1 MEEFDQFTKLENST
15 IGRNLYRARKIRDKK
30 ALEVAKF
37 VGLTESA
44 YTKYERGESK
54 ITIELIQKVAEFLK
68 FDPLQLLTV
77 SPGNFIENVSNAV
90 VLSNFQTFQTVN
102 ETQNEM
108 MLKLIENVMLMN
120 ERLIKLLEGKSVK

>member
-1 MEEFDQFTKLENST
+1 MDGLDQFTRLENTT
-15 IGRNLYRARKIRDKK
+15 IGRNLYRARKIREKK
-30 ALEVAKF
+30 ASEVAKS

-68 FDPLQLLTV
+68 FDPIQILTT

-102 ETQNEM
+102 EKQNEM
-108 MLKLIENVMLMN
+108 VLKLLESVTAIN
-120 ERLIKLLEGKSVK
+120 ERLIKLLDENRHE

>member
-1 MEEFDQFTKLENST
+1 MEEFDQFTKLENTT

-54 ITIELIQKVAEFLK
+54 ITIELIQKVSEFLK

-108 MLKLIENVMLMN
+108 MLKLMENVMLMN
-120 ERLIKLLEGKSVK
+120 ERLIKLLEEKSIK